1 MLPVRSDCRKKYAVQ
16 GQRLRRMEL
25 ALNFNA
31 QKVYDGVST
40 RKSTA
45 AQRPCTPRNSP
56 ASIQP
61 PPKASRGL
69 IMERRWK
76 LQLVLGMNWNQA
88 PAIHANAGGC
98 LP

>member
-16 GQRLRRMEL
+16 GQRLRRMEF

-45 AQRPCTPRNSP
+45 AQRACTPRNSP
-56 ASIQP
+56 DSIQTSDRP
-61 PPKASRGL
+61 SSALK
-69 IMERRWK
+69 MESRWK